1 MLGKII
7 GNYKIT
13 SELARGGMGSV
24 YRGRHQNLPR
34 EVVVKSI
41 LLSSFPPQAQ
51 DHLKA
56 RFVREAY
63 VQAQLDHQ
71 NIVRVY
77 EFFTTPENY
86 YLVMEF
92 VDGMSL
98 RDLIIRQGALATAS
112 AVPLFKQA
120 LSALDYAHGFNYVDE
135 SGNRHMGIIHRDIK
149 PANMLLGGTANLKIT
164 DFGIVKLA
172 GERSLTKTGFN
183 PGTVEYMSPE
193 QIRGLDVDA
202 RSDIYSLGVTFYEML
217 TGRLPF
223 PASNTGSEY
232 EVLRGHI
239 ELPPPPIATVKPD
252 VPENIAAVVM
262 RSLHKDPAAR
272 FRSAAEFLEALI
284 DCEQGVVRPVQR
296 QTPNP
301 PHLTHSMTEVISYDY
316 DTREEPSTHSIP
328 APSDTQPPIQEQ
340 PTKREHTL
348 QITQQQ
354 PTLQITQPQPT
365 LQITQR
371 QPTPQS
377 TQREPI
383 QQTPIGQTPIGQ
395 TPIGQTPI
403 GQTPIG
409 QTPIG
414 QTPIGQGFDTQVIV
428 PAPTNRRAAK
438 PSGQQSRGYGLL
450 VAAALMI
457 LLAAAGAAFVVLKP
471 GGVLSSNDPT
481 PTPGAS
487 PTATPTPEVA
497 QEAPELIK
505 ARAAEAEERY
515 SEAILLYGQY
525 LAAHPSDPGFNDIKA
540 HSDELRKFS
549 GFLNMGIFQLDKGE
563 YAEAERNYRDA
574 LMLRPDSKL
583 AQEGLKKATSH

>member
-7 GNYKIT
+7 GNYQIT

-41 LLSSFPPQAQ
+41 LLSSFPPHAQ

-63 VQAQLDHQ
+63 VQSQLDHQ

-98 RDLIIRQGALATAS
+98 RDLIIRQGALAPSS

-120 LSALDYAHGFNYVDE
+120 LSALAYAHNFSYVDE
-135 SGNRHMGIIHRDIK
+135 TGNRHTGIIHRDIK
-149 PANMLLGGTANLKIT
+149 PANILLGGTGNLKIT

-193 QIRGLDVDA
+193 QIRGLDVDL
-202 RSDIYSLGVTFYEML
+202 RSDIYSLAVTFYEML

-223 PASNTGSEY
+223 PPSDTGSEY

-252 VPENIAAVVM
+252 VPEAIGALVM
-262 RSLHKDPAAR
+262 RSLHKDPGAR
-272 FRSAAEFLEALI
+272 FQSANEFLDALI
-284 DCEQGVVRPVQR
+284 ACEQSGFRPAER
-296 QTPNP
+296 ATPKP
-301 PHLTHSMTEVISYDY
+301 PQVTHSMTEVISHDY
-316 DTREEPSTHSIP
+316 DTKP
-328 APSDTQPPIQEQ
+328 APSTRPTPTPGATAPPIQDQ
-340 PTKREHTL
+340 PTQQQPTL

-365 LQITQR
+365 LQITQ
-371 QPTPQS
+371 PQAVPKP
-377 TQREPI
+377 TQRESIKQQPI
-383 QQTPIGQTPIGQ
+383 QQ
-395 TPIGQTPI
+395 
-403 GQTPIG
+403 
-409 QTPIG
+409 
-414 QTPIGQGFDTQVIV
+414 GFETQVNA
-428 PAPTNRRAAK
+428 PAPINHRIAK
-438 PSGQQSRGYGLL
+438 SSGKQSSGYGLIIALGL
-450 VAAALMI
+450 VL
-457 LLAAAGAAFVVLKP
+457 LLAVGGIAFVLLKP

-481 PTPGAS
+481 PTPDAS
-487 PTATPTPEVA
+487 PVATTPTPAVA
-497 QEAPELIK
+497 QEEPELIK
-505 ARAAEAEERY
+505 ARQAEAEERY
-515 SEAILLYGQY
+515 QEAIMLYGQFQMNHS
-525 LAAHPSDPGFNDIKA
+525 LDDNDPRVRKILDHKTELEKFYGFV
-540 HSDELRKFS
+540 
-549 GFLNMGIFQLDKGE
+549 NMGVFQLNIED

-583 AQEGLKKATSH
+583 AQEGLNKAKSKGRAN

>member
-1 MLGKII
+1 GQRRQDFKRRLISEVPLFHMLGKII
-7 GNYKIT
+7 GNYQIT

-41 LLSSFPPQAQ
+41 LLSSFPQHAQ

-98 RDLIIRQGALATAS
+98 RDLIIRQGALPPAS

-120 LSALDYAHGFNYVDE
+120 LSALAYAHNFSYVDE
-135 SGNRHMGIIHRDIK
+135 SGNRHTGIIHRDIK
-149 PANMLLGGTANLKIT
+149 PANMLLGGTGNLKIT

-223 PASNTGSEY
+223 PPSDTGSEY

-239 ELPPPPIATVKPD
+239 ELPPPPIATVKPG
-252 VPENIAAVVM
+252 VPEAIGALVM
-262 RSLHKDPAAR
+262 RSLHKDPGAR
-272 FRSAAEFLEALI
+272 FQSAAEFLEALI
-284 DCEQGVVRPVQR
+284 ACEQSGFQAAERAAPK
-296 QTPNP
+296 P
-301 PHLTHSMTEVISYDY
+301 PQVTHSMTEVISYD
-316 DTREEPSTHSIP
+316 TREEPSTLPIP
-328 APSDTQPPIQEQ
+328 APGVTAPPLQEPPTQREPTLQVTQQ
-340 PTKREHTL
+340 PTMQITQRQPTL

-354 PTLQITQPQPT
+354 AAQKTNQQQPAQ
-365 LQITQR
+365 QQ
-371 QPTPQS
+371 
-377 TQREPI
+377 PI
-383 QQTPIGQTPIGQ
+383 QQ
-395 TPIGQTPI
+395 
-403 GQTPIG
+403 
-409 QTPIG
+409 
-414 QTPIGQGFDTQVIV
+414 GFETQVGD
-428 PAPTNRRAAK
+428 PAPVNRLAAK

-450 VAAALMI
+450 IAIALVV
-457 LLAAAGAAFVVLKP
+457 LLAVAGSAFVLFKP
-471 GGVLSSNDPT
+471 GGVLSSNNPT
-481 PTPGAS
+481 PTPAASPDASPDAAS
-487 PTATPTPEVA
+487 PTPAVA
-497 QEAPELIK
+497 QEEPELIK
-505 ARAAEAEERY
+505 ARQAEAEERY
-515 SEAILLYGQY
+515 QEALFLYGQY
-525 LAAHPSDPGFNDIKA
+525 QVKHAMDDDPRVREILDHKA
-540 HSDELRKFS
+540 ELEKFF
-549 GFLNMGIFQLDKGE
+549 GLVNMGLFLLNKGD
-563 YAEAERNYRDA
+563 YAEAERNYADA

-583 AQEGLKKATSH
+583 AQEGLNKAKSRGRSNY

>member
-7 GNYKIT
+7 GNYQIT

-51 DHLKA
+51 NHLKA

-135 SGNRHMGIIHRDIK
+135 SGNRHAGIIHRDIK

-193 QIRGLDVDA
+193 QIRGLDVDS

-223 PASNTGSEY
+223 PSSNTGSEY

-252 VPENIAAVVM
+252 VPENIAAAVM

-272 FRSAAEFLEALI
+272 FQSAAEFLEALI
-284 DCEQGVVRPVQR
+284 DCEQGVVRPAQR
-296 QTPNP
+296 PTPKP
-301 PHLTHSMTEVISYDY
+301 QQQTHSMTEVIPYDY

-328 APSDTQPPIQEQ
+328 APSATQPPVQEQ
-340 PTKREHTL
+340 PTQREHTL
-348 QITQQQ
+348 QITQREHTLQITQ
-354 PTLQITQPQPT
+354 RDPTLQITQQQPG
-365 LQITQR
+365 QRPTQR
-371 QPTPQS
+371 Q
-377 TQREPI
+377 TQQPAQQAAQQAAQQQPPPSQLNLQQPI
-383 QQTPIGQTPIGQ
+383 QQ
-395 TPIGQTPI
+395 
-403 GQTPIG
+403 
-409 QTPIG
+409 
-414 QTPIGQGFDTQVIV
+414 GFETQVIA

-450 VAAALMI
+450 IAAALMI

-481 PTPGAS
+481 PTPDAS
-487 PTATPTPEVA
+487 PVAATPTPDVT
-497 QEAPELIK
+497 QEEPELIK
-505 ARAAEAEERY
+505 ARQAESEERY
-515 SEAILLYGQY
+515 QE
-525 LAAHPSDPGFNDIKA
+525 
-540 HSDELRKFS
+540 
-549 GFLNMGIFQLDKGE
+549 
-563 YAEAERNYRDA
+563 A
-574 LMLRPDSKL
+574 LM
-583 AQEGLKKATSH
+583 